1 MLTLDGVRPSGR
13 SDGCPRS
20 PRLLP
25 RLLKLCASGHE
36 NIQVGGLHIAARGP
50 WPLRE
55 LDVARPLHRAVA
67 AAVPAAAS
75 TAVPDGKPT
84 RSAGP
89 PAARAPEAAR
99 QQERYGAQRIAARH
113 RDHHPSH
120 RPGDDLRDAPACHTP
135 GICHLARSVV
145 RAPGTAMAAG
155 LEPMAPYPKFLMAA
169 LTMRFVAGHGGRW
182 EARAASAG
190 DADGGRLWYGTHLPT
205 CRGIQSGYAPLCA
218 DLILGYSGR
227 RS

>member
-155 LEPMAPYPKFLMAA
+155 LEPVAPYPKFLTALSLCASLLVRVVAGRRERRRRATRMAGGCGTA
-169 LTMRFVAGHGGRW
+169 LTCRPVAGSNPVMPR
-182 EARAASAG
+182 
-190 DADGGRLWYGTHLPT
+190 
-205 CRGIQSGYAPLCA
+205 YALT
-218 DLILGYSGR
+218 
-227 RS
+227 